1 MTVKQSCPA
10 RIEEWIDFESA
21 LANTFDI
28 AVNRECPKSRQPCA
42 RSASGAPSSVVNSS
56 QCFTPFRNNRAGFPD
71 TIALA
76 VSLWSRCFLTHDGVF
91 AESLIGETDHCRAA
105 GTPLLT
111 KVRFASQFYSV

>member
-1 MTVKQSCPA
+1 MPVKQACPA

-28 AVNRECPKSRQPCA
+28 AVDRECPKSSQPCS
-42 RSASGAPSSVVNSS
+42 RRASAPSSVVNSS

-76 VSLWSRCFLTHDGVF
+76 VSLWSRCFRTRDGVF
-91 AESLIGETDHCRAA
+91 AE
-105 GTPLLT
+105 LLAEESS
-111 KVRFASQFYSV
+111 RF

>member
-56 QCFTPFRNNRAGFPD
+56 QCCTPFRNNRAGFPD
-71 TIALA
+71 TMAFGGKFLVAEFPHPRWRFRRITDRRDR
-76 VSLWSRCFLTHDGVF
+76 SLPGGWRPF
-91 AESLIGETDHCRAA
+91 
-105 GTPLLT
+105 
-111 KVRFASQFYSV
+111 